1 MAKIS
6 AVIITFNE
14 EKCIERC
21 INSVRTVADEIVV
34 LDSFSTDRT
43 GEICKKL
50 AIRFFQHKFYGYRDQ
65 KNLATQHAQ
74 FDYILSLDADEALS
88 KELEES
94 ILKVRQDWKYD
105 GYKFNRL
112 NNFCGQWIHHSD
124 WYPDCKIRLFDR
136 RKGEWGGR
144 NIHETVIMH
153 KGASVG
159 FLMGNLLH
167 WTPPLYE
174 QHIEK
179 GNKFSSLIAQEYFKS
194 GKKVSILKIIFSP
207 AWCFIRSYFFR
218 LGFLDG
224 YNGFVISNFFAY
236 TNFQKYIKLRQLHF
250 NEKKRRTGNTGK
262 ISRKKHI
269 SQIP

>member
-1 MAKIS
+1 MIKIS

-21 INSVRTVADEIVV
+21 INSVKAVADDIVV

-43 GEICKKL
+43 EEICKNL
-50 AIRFFQHKFYGYRDQ
+50 GVRFIKHKFDGYRDQ
-65 KNLATQHAQ
+65 KNLATQQAQ

-88 KELEES
+88 KELENS
-94 ILKVRQDWKYD
+94 IRRIKMEWKYD

-136 RKGEWGGR
+136 TKGEWGGR
-144 NIHETVIMH
+144 NIHETVVMH

-159 FLMGNLLH
+159 FLKGDLLH
-167 WTPPLYE
+167 WLLPLYE

-179 GNKFSSLIAQEYFKS
+179 GNKFSTLIALEYFKA
-194 GKKVSILKIIFSP
+194 GKKVSPFKIIFSP
-207 AWCFIRSYFFR
+207 AWCFIRSYFIK

-224 YNGFVISNFFAY
+224 YNGYVISRFFAY
-236 TNFQKYIKLRQLHF
+236 TNFQKYIKLRQLNI
-250 NEKKRRTGNTGK
+250 NERNEQNSN
-262 ISRKKHI
+262 SRDLDVNI
-269 SQIP
+269 AGS